1 MKKPIRFFN
10 ALCIILVLGLITS
23 CKDTDKDDNTIDPF
37 NNGSNQRNMIV
48 VISDLHLGPDLAYTE
63 CKNNLKALEKL
74 LYKIKNSA
82 NVKELVIAGDM
93 LDEWFVPANIDT
105 YNGQSQANY
114 VQRIATTNKGVID
127 AFNAIIQEG
136 KILVTYV
143 PGNHDLTIT
152 AENISLI
159 LPGINQARDTSLGL
173 GTYVPNNL
181 PILAIEHGHRYNFF
195 CAPDPIS
202 NQTIAPGSIT
212 PPGYFFTRIAALH
225 VAQECTIAGD
235 TIPELS
241 LNTTGGESQTLL
253 YAYWKLW
260 QWAINALPIENK
272 FDEELIVT
280 NINGFSGNFSVNDL
294 IPFQLTNGGEIDV
307 NLFKGVQDSWSQRQ
321 ALNNVPVNIPTLQ
334 AIKNSASSTESDN
347 QAKTQYFLNPNSNKR
362 IVIFG
367 HSHDAKIIASTNTN
381 GQKTIYANSGTWVD
395 HNNVAPTTTNFVV
408 ITPQTSDASSK
419 TYVKLYNYMN
429 ETVTKMSED
438 SMRY

>member
-1 MKKPIRFFN
+1 MKKSISFFN

-127 AFNAIIQEG
+127 AFDAIIQEG

-181 PILAIEHGHRYNFF
+181 PILTIEHGHRYNFF

-367 HSHDAKIIASTNTN
+367 HSHDAKVIASTNTN

-429 ETVTKMSED
+429 ETVTKMSEN

>member
-1 MKKPIRFFN
+1 MKNIIRFFN

-48 VISDLHLGPDLAYTE
+48 VLSDLHLGPDLAYTE

-114 VQRIATTNKGVID
+114 VQRIAITNKGVID

-152 AENISLI
+152 EENISLI

-173 GTYVPNNL
+173 GTYIPDNL

-235 TIPELS
+235 TIPEPS
-241 LNTTGGESQTLL
+241 LNTSGGESQTLL

-294 IPFQLTNGGEIDV
+294 VPFQLINGGEIDV
-307 NLFKGVQDSWSQRQ
+307 NLYKGVQDSWSQRQ
-321 ALNNVPVNIPTLQ
+321 ALNHVPVNIPTLQ

-347 QAKTQYFLNPNSNKR
+347 QAKTQYFLNPNSDKR

-367 HSHDAKIIASTNTN
+367 HSHDAKIIASTNTT

-429 ETVTKMSED
+429 ETVTKMSEE

>member
-1 MKKPIRFFN
+1 MKKPISFFN

-159 LPGINQARDTSLGL
+159 LPGINQARDISLGL
-173 GTYVPNNL
+173 GTYVPNDL

-429 ETVTKMSED
+429 ETVTKMSAD

>member
-1 MKKPIRFFN
+1 MKNIIRFFN

-48 VISDLHLGPDLAYTE
+48 VLSDLHLGPDLAYTE

-114 VQRIATTNKGVID
+114 VQRIAITNKGVID

-152 AENISLI
+152 EENISLI

-173 GTYVPNNL
+173 GTYIPDNL

-235 TIPELS
+235 TIPEPS
-241 LNTTGGESQTLL
+241 LNTSGGESQTLL

-294 IPFQLTNGGEIDV
+294 VPFQLINGGEIDV
-307 NLFKGVQDSWSQRQ
+307 NLYKGVQDSWSQRQ
-321 ALNNVPVNIPTLQ
+321 ALNHVPVNIPTLQ

-347 QAKTQYFLNPNSNKR
+347 QAKTQYFLNPNSDKR

-367 HSHDAKIIASTNTN
+367 HSHDAKIIASTNTT

>member
-1 MKKPIRFFN
+1 MKNIIRFFN

-48 VISDLHLGPDLAYTE
+48 VLSDLHLGPDLAYTE

-152 AENISLI
+152 EENISLI

-173 GTYVPNNL
+173 GTYIPDNL

-241 LNTTGGESQTLL
+241 LNATGGESQTLL

-307 NLFKGVQDSWSQRQ
+307 NLYKGIQDSWNQRQ
-321 ALNNVPVNIPTLQ
+321 ALNHVPVNIPTLQ

-347 QAKTQYFLNPNSNKR
+347 QAKTQYFLNPNSDKR

>member
-1 MKKPIRFFN
+1 
-10 ALCIILVLGLITS
+10 
-23 CKDTDKDDNTIDPF
+23 
-37 NNGSNQRNMIV
+37 
-48 VISDLHLGPDLAYTE
+48 
-63 CKNNLKALEKL
+63 
-74 LYKIKNSA
+74 
-82 NVKELVIAGDM
+82 
-93 LDEWFVPANIDT
+93 
-105 YNGQSQANY
+105 
-114 VQRIATTNKGVID
+114 
-127 AFNAIIQEG
+127 
-136 KILVTYV
+136 
-143 PGNHDLTIT
+143 
-152 AENISLI
+152 
-159 LPGINQARDTSLGL
+159 
-173 GTYVPNNL
+173 
-181 PILAIEHGHRYNFF
+181 
-195 CAPDPIS
+195 
-202 NQTIAPGSIT
+202 
-212 PPGYFFTRIAALH
+212 
-225 VAQECTIAGD
+225 
-235 TIPELS
+235 
-241 LNTTGGESQTLL
+241 
-253 YAYWKLW
+253 
-260 QWAINALPIENK
+260 IENK

>member
-1 MKKPIRFFN
+1 MKKPISFFN

-173 GTYVPNNL
+173 GTYVPNDL

-307 NLFKGVQDSWSQRQ
+307 NLFKGIQDSWNQRQ

>member
-1 MKKPIRFFN
+1 MKNIIRFFN

-48 VISDLHLGPDLAYTE
+48 VLSDLHLGPDLAYTE

-114 VQRIATTNKGVID
+114 VQRIAITNKGVID

-152 AENISLI
+152 EENISLI

-173 GTYVPNNL
+173 GTYIPDNL

-235 TIPELS
+235 TIPEPS
-241 LNTTGGESQTLL
+241 LNTSGGESQTLL

-294 IPFQLTNGGEIDV
+294 IPFQLINGGEIDV
-307 NLFKGVQDSWSQRQ
+307 NLYKGVQDSWSQRQ
-321 ALNNVPVNIPTLQ
+321 ALNHVPVNIPTLQ

-347 QAKTQYFLNPNSNKR
+347 QAKTQYFLNPNSDKR

-367 HSHDAKIIASTNTN
+367 HSHDAKIIASTNTT

>member
-1 MKKPIRFFN
+1 
-10 ALCIILVLGLITS
+10 LVLGLITS

-152 AENISLI
+152 EENISLI

-173 GTYVPNNL
+173 GTYVPNDL

-307 NLFKGVQDSWSQRQ
+307 NLFKGIQDSWNQRQ

-347 QAKTQYFLNPNSNKR
+347 QAKTQYFLNPNSNTR

-367 HSHDAKIIASTNTN
+367 HSHDAKVIASTNTN

>member
-23 CKDTDKDDNTIDPF
+23 CKETDKDDNNIDPF

-173 GTYVPNNL
+173 GTYVPDDL

-307 NLFKGVQDSWSQRQ
+307 NLYKGVQDSWNQRQ

-347 QAKTQYFLNPNSNKR
+347 QAKTQYF
-362 IVIFG
+362 
-367 HSHDAKIIASTNTN
+367 
-381 GQKTIYANSGTWVD
+381 
-395 HNNVAPTTTNFVV
+395 
-408 ITPQTSDASSK
+408 
-419 TYVKLYNYMN
+419 
-429 ETVTKMSED
+429 
-438 SMRY
+438 

>member
-395 HNNVAPTTTNFVV
+395 HNNIAPTTTNFVV

>member
-1 MKKPIRFFN
+1 MKNIIRFFN
-10 ALCIILVLGLITS
+10 ALCIVLVLGLITS
-23 CKDTDKDDNTIDPF
+23 CDEKETEDNTIDPF

-48 VISDLHLGPDLAYTE
+48 VLSDLHLGPDLTYSE

-74 LYKIKNSA
+74 LYKIKSSA

-93 LDEWFVPANIDT
+93 LDEWFVPANINT

-136 KILVTYV
+136 KIIVTYV

-152 AENISLI
+152 AQNVNLI
-159 LPGINQARDTSLGL
+159 LPGIIQARDTSLGL
-173 GTYVPNNL
+173 GTYVPNDF

-202 NQTIAPGSIT
+202 NQSIAPGSIT

-225 VAQECTIAGD
+225 VAQECSTPGD
-235 TIPELS
+235 TLPEPS
-241 LNTTGGESQTLL
+241 LNANGGESQNLL

-260 QWAINALPIENK
+260 QWAIKALPIENK
-272 FDEELIVT
+272 FDENIIVT
-280 NINGFSGNFSVNDL
+280 NINGLTGNYSVNDL
-294 IPFQLTNGGEIDV
+294 IPFQLINGGEIDV
-307 NLFKGVQDSWSQRQ
+307 NLYKGIQDNWNQRQ
-321 ALNNVPVNIPTLQ
+321 ILNKVPVNIPTYQ
-334 AIKNSASSTESDN
+334 AIVNAASATESDN

-367 HSHDAKIIASTNTN
+367 HSHYAKIISSVNST

-408 ITPQTSDASSK
+408 ITPQTSDASTK
-419 TYVKLYNYMN
+419 TYVKLYHFKN
-429 ETVTKMSED
+429 EVVTKMSED

>member
-1 MKKPIRFFN
+1 MKKPISFFN

-63 CKNNLKALEKL
+63 CKNNLKALENL

-152 AENISLI
+152 EENISLI

-173 GTYVPNNL
+173 GTYIPDNL

-429 ETVTKMSED
+429 ETVTKMSAD

>member
-1 MKKPIRFFN
+1 MKNIIRFFN

-23 CKDTDKDDNTIDPF
+23 CKDADKDDNTIDPF

-48 VISDLHLGPDLAYTE
+48 VLSDLHLGPDLAYTE

-114 VQRIATTNKGVID
+114 VQRIAITNKGVID

-152 AENISLI
+152 EENISLI

-173 GTYVPNNL
+173 GTYIPDNL

-241 LNTTGGESQTLL
+241 LNATGGESQTLL

-294 IPFQLTNGGEIDV
+294 IPFQLINGGEIDV
-307 NLFKGVQDSWSQRQ
+307 NLYKGVQDSWSQRQ

>member
-1 MKKPIRFFN
+1 MKKSISFFN

-127 AFNAIIQEG
+127 AFDAIIQEG

-173 GTYVPNNL
+173 GTYVPNDL

-367 HSHDAKIIASTNTN
+367 HSHDAKVIASTNTN

-429 ETVTKMSED
+429 ETVTKMSEN

>member
-1 MKKPIRFFN
+1 MKKSISFFN

-173 GTYVPNNL
+173 GTYVPNDL

-307 NLFKGVQDSWSQRQ
+307 NLFKGVQDSWNQRQ

-429 ETVTKMSED
+429 ETVTKMSAD

>member
-10 ALCIILVLGLITS
+10 TLCIILVLGLITS

-173 GTYVPNNL
+173 GTYVPNDL

-202 NQTIAPGSIT
+202 NQTIAQGSII

-241 LNTTGGESQTLL
+241 LNATGGESQTLL

-294 IPFQLTNGGEIDV
+294 VPFQLINGGEIDV

>member
-173 GTYVPNNL
+173 GTYIPDNL

-225 VAQECTIAGD
+225 VVQECTIAGD

-241 LNTTGGESQTLL
+241 LNTSGGESQTLL

-307 NLFKGVQDSWSQRQ
+307 NLFKGIQDSWNQRQ

-367 HSHDAKIIASTNTN
+367 HSHDAKIIASINTT

-395 HNNVAPTTTNFVV
+395 HNNVVPTTTNFVV

>member
-1 MKKPIRFFN
+1 MKNIIRFFN

-48 VISDLHLGPDLAYTE
+48 VLSDLHLGPDLAYTE

-114 VQRIATTNKGVID
+114 VQRIAITNKGVID

-152 AENISLI
+152 EENISLI

-173 GTYVPNNL
+173 GTYIPDNL

-235 TIPELS
+235 TIPEPS
-241 LNTTGGESQTLL
+241 LNTSGGESQTLL

-294 IPFQLTNGGEIDV
+294 IPFQLINGGEIDV
-307 NLFKGVQDSWSQRQ
+307 NLYKGVQDSWSQRQ
-321 ALNNVPVNIPTLQ
+321 ALNHVPVNIPTLQ

-347 QAKTQYFLNPNSNKR
+347 QAKTQYFLNPNSDKR

-367 HSHDAKIIASTNTN
+367 HSHDAKIIASTNTT

-419 TYVKLYNYMN
+419 TDVKLYNYMN

>member
-173 GTYVPNNL
+173 GTYVPNDL

-307 NLFKGVQDSWSQRQ
+307 NLFKGVQDCWSQRQ

-395 HNNVAPTTTNFVV
+395 PNNVAPTTTNFVV

>member
-152 AENISLI
+152 EENISLI

-173 GTYVPNNL
+173 GTYIPDNL

>member
-1 MKKPIRFFN
+1 MKKSIRFFN

-48 VISDLHLGPDLAYTE
+48 VLSDLHLGPDLAYTE

-114 VQRIATTNKGVID
+114 VQRIAITNKGVID

-152 AENISLI
+152 EENISLI

-173 GTYVPNNL
+173 GTYVPNDL

-202 NQTIAPGSIT
+202 NQTIAPGSII

-235 TIPELS
+235 TIPEPS
-241 LNTTGGESQTLL
+241 LNTSGGESQTLL

-347 QAKTQYFLNPNSNKR
+347 QVKTQYFLNPNSNKR

-367 HSHDAKIIASTNTN
+367 HSHDAKIIASTNTT

>member
-37 NNGSNQRNMIV
+37 NNGSNQRTMIV

-152 AENISLI
+152 EENISLI

-173 GTYVPNNL
+173 GTYIPDNL

-235 TIPELS
+235 TIPEPS
-241 LNTTGGESQTLL
+241 LNTS
-253 YAYWKLW
+253 
-260 QWAINALPIENK
+260 
-272 FDEELIVT
+272 
-280 NINGFSGNFSVNDL
+280 
-294 IPFQLTNGGEIDV
+294 GGEIDV
-307 NLFKGVQDSWSQRQ
+307 NLYKGIQDSWSQRQ

>member
-173 GTYVPNNL
+173 GTYVPNDL

-408 ITPQTSDASSK
+408 ITPQTSNASSK

>member
-48 VISDLHLGPDLAYTE
+48 VLSDLHLGPDLAYTE

-173 GTYVPNNL
+173 GTYVPNDL

-408 ITPQTSDASSK
+408 ITPQTSNASSK

>member
-1 MKKPIRFFN
+1 MKKSISFFY

-23 CKDTDKDDNTIDPF
+23 CKETIKDDNNIDPF

-48 VISDLHLGPDLAYTE
+48 VLSDLHLGPDLAYTE

-152 AENISLI
+152 DQNVNLI
-159 LPGINQARDTSLGL
+159 LPGINQARDNALGL
-173 GTYVPNNL
+173 GTYVPNDL

-202 NQTIAPGSIT
+202 NQLIAPNSIT

-241 LNTTGGESQTLL
+241 LNATGGESQTLL

-307 NLFKGVQDSWSQRQ
+307 NLYKGIQDSWNQRQ
-321 ALNNVPVNIPTLQ
+321 ALNHVPVNIPTLQ

>member
-1 MKKPIRFFN
+1 MKNIIRFFN

-23 CKDTDKDDNTIDPF
+23 CKETIKDDNNIDPF

-173 GTYVPNNL
+173 GTYVPNDL

-241 LNTTGGESQTLL
+241 LNTT
-253 YAYWKLW
+253 
-260 QWAINALPIENK
+260 
-272 FDEELIVT
+272 
-280 NINGFSGNFSVNDL
+280 
-294 IPFQLTNGGEIDV
+294 GGEIDV

-408 ITPQTSDASSK
+408 ITPQTSNASSK

>member
-1 MKKPIRFFN
+1 
-10 ALCIILVLGLITS
+10 LVLGLITS

-173 GTYVPNNL
+173 GTYIPDNL